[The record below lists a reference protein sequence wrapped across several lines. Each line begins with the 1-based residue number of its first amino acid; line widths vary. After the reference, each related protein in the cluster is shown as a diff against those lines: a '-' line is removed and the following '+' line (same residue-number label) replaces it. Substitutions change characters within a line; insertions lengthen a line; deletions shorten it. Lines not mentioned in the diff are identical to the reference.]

1 MTFYTREKINEGSLI
16 LLKVPL
22 PFESRLVEVKG
33 MLTWIEQKEK
43 YFVGGIEW
51 FRMEKVKY

>member
-1 MTFYTREKINEGSLI
+1 MTLYRCEKINEGSLI

-33 MLTWIEQKEK
+33 MLKWIKKREEH
-43 YFVGGIEW
+43 FFGGIEW
-51 FRMEKVKY
+51 FRMEKAKD